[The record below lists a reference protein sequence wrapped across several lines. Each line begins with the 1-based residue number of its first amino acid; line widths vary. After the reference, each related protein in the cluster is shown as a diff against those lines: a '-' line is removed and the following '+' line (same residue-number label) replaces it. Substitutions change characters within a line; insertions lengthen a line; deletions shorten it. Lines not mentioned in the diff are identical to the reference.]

1 MEKVT
6 TIIGENIAA
15 LRKAKNMT
23 QQQLAERIN
32 YSNKAVSRWENGECL
47 PNVETLTDI
56 CEIFGVEFEYLI
68 KRHEEVKLGASVKAN
83 RIALTLLAIVTVFTI
98 ATVVFVYVKL
108 LHAVNIWQIFVWGV
122 PASAVTIFYFVNR
135 WKVGKTAQIV
145 SSSVS
150 LWSILASLY
159 LTFIN
164 QNVWSI
170 FLVGIPVQIMIVL
183 FGYVSKNGR

>member
-47 PNVETLTDI
+47 PNVETLTEI
-56 CEIFGVEFEYLI
+56 CELFGVEFEYLI
-68 KRHEEVKLGASVKAN
+68 KRHEEVKPGPSVRAN
-83 RIALTLLAIVTVFTI
+83 KIALALLAIVTVFTI

-108 LHAVNIWQIFVWGV
+108 FHAINIWQIFVWGV
-122 PASAVTIFYFVNR
+122 PASSIIIFYFVNR
-135 WKVGKTAQIV
+135 WKTGKTAQIV

-159 LTFIN
+159 LTFIT

-183 FGYVSKNGR
+183 FVYVSKGGR